1 MRDSAGPAHYSMVA
15 RVLHWSVVAL
25 IVIQFAIAWTM
36 PDIHGGMR
44 PVGLIGWHLSFGTA
58 ILAVMLVRLVWRLSH
73 REPVAPETISAPLR
87 RISRG
92 THALLYALLVALPL
106 LGWANASARGWP
118 VRLFGAIPLP
128 PLSAT
133 GSPLG
138 LWLGDVHGTVAIVLL
153 AVIALHVAG
162 ALYHLLILRDR
173 TVQRML

>member
-1 MRDSAGPAHYSMVA
+1 MA
-15 RVLHWSVVAL
+15 RLLHWIVVMLL
-25 IVIQFAIAWTM
+25 IVQFTIAWSM

-44 PVGLIGWHLSFGTA
+44 PVGLIGWHLSFGAA
-58 ILAVMLVRLVWRLSH
+58 ILAVMLLRLVWRLTH
-73 REPVAPETISAPLR
+73 REPAAPDTLSVPLKR
-87 RISRG
+87 LSRG
-92 THALLYALLVALPL
+92 THVLLYTLLLALPF

-128 PLSAT
+128 PLSTT
-133 GSPLG
+133 GSRLG

-162 ALYHLLILRDR
+162 AMYHLLIVRDR